1 MKLSQQLLTHMAA
14 KQKPKSLM
22 LGWSEEAGIE
32 LGLNNRFN
40 EMMKIKKSALIML
53 SIVVRWLGLGL
64 GGTGMVWGGWFLFFS
79 YDNYRFAWGL
89 YFLLQTYVGFLI
101 FRYGMKK

>member
-1 MKLSQQLLTHMAA
+1 MISV
-14 KQKPKSLM
+14 LM
-22 LGWSEEAGIE
+22 SST
-32 LGLNNRFN
+32 RFVIIFFWWL
-40 EMMKIKKSALIML
+40 MKIKKSALIIL
-53 SIVVRWLGLGL
+53 SMAVRWLGLAL

-101 FRYGMKK
+101 FRYGMKKMMNEFDNH